1 MFKNFPS
8 FYFIN
13 YNSIISFSTFI
24 LLFLFQIEFKKNYY
38 FDFNFLLINI
48 FEEFYFILI
57 LSICFINVFLHLSNL
72 ISKTFY
78 NIDTNSKSF
87 VYQYFSLFILFL
99 LNISTIAFN
108 IVFFDDDESKF
119 GILCFNI
126 LNFIFHFLILIPSIY
141 FFYDYINFIF
151 TSKNIKKIKSHW
163 IDDYLNQ
170 KDRNN
175 KVCLYYK
182 DNIVGVFVKSIK
194 LDISHKYNSVIF
206 NGKDYNLN
214 AFKTYL
220 ENKNCLVSDLTSDDL
235 DVIDMLGIE

>member
-1 MFKNFPS
+1 MSILMIILGYLFNVDLNSIHYSDLTILLTTVFKNFT
-8 FYFIN
+8 FVLICLVFI
-13 YNSIISFSTFI
+13 
-24 LLFLFQIEFKKNYY
+24 
-38 FDFNFLLINI
+38 INI
-48 FEEFYFILI
+48 SLYSWNF
-57 LSICFINVFLHLSNL
+57 
-72 ISKTFY
+72 ISKSFY
-78 NIDTNSKSF
+78 NIDTNSRSF
-87 VYQYFSLFILFL
+87 ISQYFSLFILFML
-99 LNISTIAFN
+99 YISIIVINIAFSSN
-108 IVFFDDDESKF
+108 DYLTLNPYLVSIF
-119 GILCFNI
+119 
-126 LNFIFHFLILIPSIY
+126 LNFINTILHSLMIFTAIF
-141 FFYDYINFIF
+141 FFYSYIKFVF
-151 TSKNIKKIKSHW
+151 TQKNIKKVKNHW

-206 NGKDYNLN
+206 NGEDYNLN